1 MARHFCIDGKVARA
15 AIAKGE
21 YQDFLLVSEGVSN
34 RKVIYVFES
43 NTYELIQGGAL
54 DRFLPPPTT
63 GAASVSR
70 RGCVGR
76 GRTIKGGGTSL
87 LCPPQPP
94 PIVSLPTCP
103 PPSIRN
109 SIDFYRFVGLRG
121 GGKWGGNTSNK
132 VI

>member
-54 DRFLPPPTT
+54 DRL
-63 GAASVSR
+63 A
-70 RGCVGR
+70 VGR
-76 GRTIKGGGTSL
+76 G
-87 LCPPQPP
+87 PH
-94 PIVSLPTCP
+94 PTKKRL
-103 PPSIRN
+103 SK
-109 SIDFYRFVGLRG
+109 L
-121 GGKWGGNTSNK
+121 
-132 VI
+132 